1 MDEMQNERET
11 EGERGR
17 LNANGRRK
25 MQMGRMV
32 ADLAHLGF
40 F

>member
-1 MDEMQNERET
+1 MDEMQNEREI

-17 LNANGRRK
+17 LNANGRRRIH
-25 MQMGRMV
+25 MGRIV
-32 ADLAHLGF
+32 ANLARLGF